1 MIHSVK
7 ILRPDRD
14 GKLIEVEQI
23 SGLEASKIH
32 WSNFGADT
40 NRAPN
45 KNRPKEAQ
53 RLGVKYHRIGVDLK
67 QCIEKNCKVIIT
79 DPRRKTCS
87 PECKNKRV
95 ERQRQLSK
103 EKKRAK
109 YQEIK
114 KKERKKNMSKFM
126 QIFQILRESFI
137 KIKLKLY
144 LNRQRKALK
153 EWDKEHPNEYA
164 LWIAEGRPDA
174 VVYKTKR

>member
-1 MIHSVK
+1 MIHDVK
-7 ILRPDRD
+7 ILRPDKD
-14 GKLIEVEQI
+14 GKLIEIEQI
-23 SGLEASKIH
+23 PSLEVSKIY
-32 WSNFGADT
+32 WSNF
-40 NRAPN
+40 N
-45 KNRPKEAQ
+45 KDKHRSTTAANTE
-53 RLGVKYHRIGVDLK
+53 VKYHRIGVDLK

-87 PECKNKRV
+87 SECKNKRV

-126 QIFQILRESFI
+126 QIFQILRETFI

-153 EWDKEHPNEYA
+153 DWDKEHPNEYA

-174 VVYKTKR
+174 VVYKTKK